1 MNRPPSKP
9 ADDGPS
15 APPPPA
21 QHPLATLAQRHAVL
35 DPARLA
41 STAEDAARALLR
53 QGESVNTRL
62 SYGSAMRY
70 WCAWY
75 AARYGHAL
83 SLPVPV
89 PVVVQ
94 FIVDH
99 AARRHEDAAP
109 DEAGQATHGE
119 PAPSSAGPRRKASA
133 LVSEL
138 PPDVDQA
145 LVKNGYK
152 ARLGPPALNTLIHRI
167 AVLSKAHQMA
177 YAGATGA
184 TRASAP
190 SASPG
195 GSGRATPGVPG
206 GQKLANPCADPLV
219 RELLARTRRAYA
231 QRGARPKRQRAL
243 TKDPLQLLLATC
255 DASLRGKRDRAL
267 LLFAW
272 ATGGRR
278 RSEVA
283 AATLENL
290 QRVHAEAF
298 VYTLAHSK
306 TNQSGDLRPEDV
318 KPLAGSAAAA
328 MTEWL
333 AVLKAHGV
341 QEGPIFRRIRKGGH
355 LGEPLAP
362 AAVRD
367 IVKERCALA
376 GIEGRFSAHSLR
388 AGFVTEAGKQNM
400 PLPET
405 MAMTGHQ
412 SVATVVGYF
421 RAESALGSKVSRML
435 DEE

>member
-1 MNRPPSKP
+1 
-9 ADDGPS
+9 
-15 APPPPA
+15 
-21 QHPLATLAQRHAVL
+21 
-35 DPARLA
+35 
-41 STAEDAARALLR
+41 
-53 QGESVNTRL
+53 
-62 SYGSAMRY
+62 
-70 WCAWY
+70 
-75 AARYGHAL
+75 
-83 SLPVPV
+83 
-89 PVVVQ
+89 
-94 FIVDH
+94 
-99 AARRHEDAAP
+99 
-109 DEAGQATHGE
+109 
-119 PAPSSAGPRRKASA
+119 
-133 LVSEL
+133 
-138 PPDVDQA
+138 
-145 LVKNGYK
+145 
-152 ARLGPPALNTLIHRI
+152 
-167 AVLSKAHQMA
+167 
-177 YAGATGA
+177 
-184 TRASAP
+184 
-190 SASPG
+190 
-195 GSGRATPGVPG
+195 
-206 GQKLANPCADPLV
+206 V

-290 QRVHAEAF
+290 QRVNAEAF

-306 TNQSGDLRPEDV
+306 TNQRGELRPEDV
-318 KPLAGSAAAA
+318 KPLVGSAAAA

-333 AVLKAHGV
+333 AVLRAHGV

-388 AGFVTEAGKQNM
+388 AGFVTEAGRQNM

-421 RAESALGSKVSRML
+421 RAESALGSQVSRML
-435 DEE
+435 DGDELPAKP